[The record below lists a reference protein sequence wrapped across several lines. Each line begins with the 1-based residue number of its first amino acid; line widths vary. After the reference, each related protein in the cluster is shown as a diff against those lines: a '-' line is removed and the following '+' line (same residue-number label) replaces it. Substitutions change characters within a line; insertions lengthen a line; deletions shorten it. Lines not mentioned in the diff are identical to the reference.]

1 MTNQQIKSLN
11 LFIVTV
17 FFLSA
22 AWTEET
28 VVQSEQTEPGL
39 PVWENL
45 FPLSPFVIMI
55 QNRQKNTKH
64 PFSLELSL
72 EEPFFCMEEEAFSN
86 ISESELPVVNL
97 FNKEKGRFRSFS
109 IMGLLGECV
118 LDEAEQS
125 LSEFIGKDINGF
137 NVPYYD

>member
-72 EEPFFCMEEEAFSN
+72 EEPFFCMED
-86 ISESELPVVNL
+86 NL